1 MDRKSVIN
9 GSARENSTK
18 WTYTNKNMPVLLTQ
32 QRMEKKWEHDM
43 IAMQKCQLRPVSDVI
58 SKATENDS
66 SDILKLTLSHPENV
80 KSYSLAFVS
89 EGRKM

>member
-1 MDRKSVIN
+1 
-9 GSARENSTK
+9 
-18 WTYTNKNMPVLLTQ
+18 
-32 QRMEKKWEHDM
+32 M

>member
-1 MDRKSVIN
+1 
-9 GSARENSTK
+9 
-18 WTYTNKNMPVLLTQ
+18 
-32 QRMEKKWEHDM
+32 M
-43 IAMQKCQLRPVSDVI
+43 IAMQKYQLGPVSDVI

-80 KSYSLAFVS
+80 KSYSLVFVS